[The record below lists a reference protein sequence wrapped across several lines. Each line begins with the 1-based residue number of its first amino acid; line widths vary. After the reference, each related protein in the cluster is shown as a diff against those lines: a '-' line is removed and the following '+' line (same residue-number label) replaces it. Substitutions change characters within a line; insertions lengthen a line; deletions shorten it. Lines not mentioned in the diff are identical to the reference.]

1 MSYLDDISRGQPAA
15 SASTSTATSTKPW
28 SGSQPASGT
37 SSRAFNSNQPG
48 QRDFYENARRTEAP
62 PVADVKPFTGPAK
75 PVEYV
80 QYDRMPAPVA
90 STQVP
95 PRHVIEAPPVG
106 VTYEAYGD
114 INEKA
119 YLSRSTFP
127 IKPDTLVALAKDAV
141 FTRGLGMNDNGKCIA
156 DDFVFRGAHV
166 ETTRADFLRA
176 LQSFNLGESFRVK
189 QQFFGWIVDP
199 IQPNR
204 VWFMNRQEAE
214 QIKEFYGAML
224 GQKLILP
231 PECLHVDFNEYGQVK
246 EFGFYTVDRA
256 QGNTGGLGG
265 AFGYFYG
272 VGKPLPFPEARPYK
286 MSKRRRLFEFVG
298 KVLSK
303 IQTEWAKT
311 TRKS

>member
-1 MSYLDDISRGQPAA
+1 MSYLDDISAREKAAAAAGATATATATTPANPW
-15 SASTSTATSTKPW
+15 SSPSTSTP
-28 SGSQPASGT
+28 P
-37 SSRAFNSNQPG
+37 SSRAPQPKY
-48 QRDFYENARRTEAP
+48 DTARRADAP
-62 PVADVKPFTGPAK
+62 GVVADVKR
-75 PVEYV
+75 
-80 QYDRMPAPVA
+80 RMPAPVA

-95 PRHVIEAPPVG
+95 PRPVTIEAPPAG
-106 VTYEAYGD
+106 VTYGAYGD
-114 INEKA
+114 IDERA

-127 IKPDTLVALAKDAV
+127 IKPDALVALAKDAV
-141 FTRGLGMNDNGKCIA
+141 FTRGLGMNDGGRCIA
-156 DDFVFRGAHV
+156 EDFVFRGAHV
-166 ETTRADFLRA
+166 ETTRSEFLRA
-176 LQSFNLGESFRVK
+176 LSSFNLGESFRVK

-199 IQPNR
+199 IQTNR

-224 GQKLILP
+224 GQTLVLP

-286 MSKRRRLFEFVG
+286 MSKRRRVFEFVG
-298 KVLSK
+298 KLLSK
-303 IQTEWAKT
+303 IQSEWAKT